1 MPQKRNEFYQII
13 TTMELQITV
22 TLSDRLFAL
31 LEDKLPSLGRRM
43 EKALTKEI
51 GATVRDES
59 GIKLDMST
67 TSVQAEEQEK
77 PKRGRKAKAEQS
89 VEVHATES
97 VQTEEPA
104 ATETAPAAATPVAP
118 MEERELTVEDLR
130 AAMHRTRQRF
140 EGEDYLDHPESE
152 NYQKY
157 HKALKSM
164 FLQIAASLGSDKPS
178 SLPAD
183 KRAAF
188 IAECEALV
196 IDDSGRIAPPRAPF

>member
-1 MPQKRNEFYQII
+1 
-13 TTMELQITV
+13 MELKVTL
-22 TLSDRLFAL
+22 TLSDRLFDL

-43 EKALTKEI
+43 ENAVTKEV
-51 GATVRDES
+51 GARVRDEL
-59 GIKLDMST
+59 GIKLDLV
-67 TSVQAEEQEK
+67 TSQTQAEEQEK
-77 PKRGRKAKAEQS
+77 PKRGRKAKAEPS

-97 VQTEEPA
+97 AQTEEPA
-104 ATETAPAAATPVAP
+104 VTETAPVAP

-152 NYQKY
+152 NYKKY
-157 HKALKSM
+157 HRALYEM
-164 FLQIAASLGSDKPS
+164 FIQIAGSLGADKPS
-178 SLPAD
+178 ALQPD

>member
-1 MPQKRNEFYQII
+1 
-13 TTMELQITV
+13 MELKVTL
-22 TLSDRLFAL
+22 TLSDRLFDL

-43 EKALTKEI
+43 ENAVTKEV
-51 GATVRDES
+51 GARVRDEL
-59 GIKLDMST
+59 GIKLDLV
-67 TSVQAEEQEK
+67 TSQTQAEEQEK
-77 PKRGRKAKAEQS
+77 PKRGRKAKAEPS

-97 VQTEEPA
+97 AQTEEPA
-104 ATETAPAAATPVAP
+104 VTETAPVAP

-152 NYQKY
+152 NYKKY
-157 HKALKSM
+157 HRALYEM
-164 FLQIAASLGSDKPS
+164 FIQIAGSLGADKPS
-178 SLPAD
+178 ALQPD

-196 IDDSGRIAPPRAPF
+196 IDDSGRIAPPPRAPF

>member
-1 MPQKRNEFYQII
+1 
-13 TTMELQITV
+13 MELKVTL
-22 TLSDRLFAL
+22 TLSDRLFDL
-31 LEDKLPSLGRRM
+31 LEDKLPNLGRRM
-43 EKALTKEI
+43 ESAVKKEV
-51 GATVRDES
+51 GARVRDEL
-59 GIKLDMST
+59 GIKLDLVASQT
-67 TSVQAEEQEK
+67 QAEEQEK
-77 PKRGRKAKAEQS
+77 PKRGRKAKAEPS
-89 VEVHATES
+89 VEVHAAES

-104 ATETAPAAATPVAP
+104 ATETAPAATAPAAP
-118 MEERELTVEDLR
+118 MEERELTVEDVR
-130 AAMHRTRQRF
+130 EAMHRTRQRF

>member
-1 MPQKRNEFYQII
+1 
-13 TTMELQITV
+13 MELQITV

-67 TSVQAEEQEK
+67 TPVQAEEQEK
-77 PKRGRKAKAEQS
+77 PKRGRKAKAEQP
-89 VEVHATES
+89 AAES
-97 VQTEEPA
+97 AQTEEPIV
-104 ATETAPAAATPVAP
+104 TEAAPAITTPEPP
-118 MEERELTVEDLR
+118 MEERELNVEDLR

-152 NYQKY
+152 NYKKY
-157 HKALKSM
+157 HRALYEM
-164 FLQIAASLGSDKPS
+164 FIQIAGSLGADKPS
-178 SLPAD
+178 ALPAD

-188 IAECEALV
+188 IAECDALV
-196 IDDSGRIAPPRAPF
+196 IDESGRIAPPKAPY